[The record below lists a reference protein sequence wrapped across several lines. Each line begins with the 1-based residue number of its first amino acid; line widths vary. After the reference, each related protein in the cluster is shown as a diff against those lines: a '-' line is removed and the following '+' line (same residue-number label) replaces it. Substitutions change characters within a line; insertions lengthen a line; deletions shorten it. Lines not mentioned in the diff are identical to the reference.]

1 MTGGGMGFIFA
12 PEEKR
17 EAQECACSD
26 IMAETKRELQHALPF
41 AMEPVVYDFAINP
54 RGTWAELL
62 RGEEAL
68 LPAGYYALMVPTL
81 LRRDPRTLSP
91 LRHAELDRFGAACR
105 AKPELSGMVQTLFD
119 RLFPR
124 ANGRCRAGRVA
135 KLLEE
140 NGFDRAQHEQIRP
153 DLKNGRIGLAQN
165 RLPANTNIEDVRPED
180 VTVFESLSSNDLTA
194 EQKRWRERGL
204 AALKAGEAAVVT
216 LAAGAGSRWTQGA
229 GVVKALHPF
238 CKLAGRHRTFIE
250 THLAKSRRAA
260 RLSNT
265 SIPHVFTTSYLTH
278 DPTDRYLSRERNYNY
293 EGPVLLSAGKAIGLR
308 RSATTVDAEVL
319 AAAPKLKIVARAGVG
334 LDNVDVDAA
343 TARGVLVVN
352 APTSNIHSAAE
363 HAVALL
369 LAAARQIAPADASL
383 REHTWKRSSF
393 SGTELYGKTVGVVGL
408 GRIGQ
413 LVAQRL
419 AAFGTHVV
427 AYDPYVSA
435 ARAAQLGI
443 ELLTL
448 DELLGRADF
457 ISVHLPKTPETAGL
471 IGKEALAKTKP
482 GVIIVNAARGGL
494 VDEEALAEAIRSG
507 HVRGAGIDVFAKEPA
522 TESPLFDLPQ
532 VVVTPHLGA
541 STAEAQDRAGT
552 DVAASVRLALAGEFV
567 PDAVNVGGGV
577 VGEEVAP
584 WLDLVRKLGLL
595 VGVLST
601 ELPVSLSVQVRGEL
615 ASEDVAGT
623 ATFGAARVVLRGH
636 RGPGD
641 IRQRARTGRRTRCA
655 ADISTASESPN
666 HRSVVD
672 VRAVY
677 SDGSVAN
684 VSGALSGPQQ
694 VEKIVQINGRNF
706 DLRAEGVYL
715 IINYIDQPGTLG
727 KIGTLLGGADIN
739 IHAAQLSED
748 AEGPGAT
755 ILLRIDRD
763 VPDDVRAA
771 IAESVGA
778 KLLEVVD
785 LS

>member
-1 MTGGGMGFIFA
+1 M
-12 PEEKR
+12 
-17 EAQECACSD
+17 S
-26 IMAETKRELQHALPF
+26 L
-41 AMEPVVYDFAINP
+41 PVVLIADKL
-54 RGTWAELL
+54 AESTVAALGDQVEVRWVEGPDRQKLL
-62 RGEEAL
+62 AAVGEADAL
-68 LPAGYYALMVPTL
+68 LV
-81 LRRDPRTLSP
+81 
-91 LRHAELDRFGAACR
+91 
-105 AKPELSGMVQTLFD
+105 
-119 RLFPR
+119 
-124 ANGRCRAGRVA
+124 
-135 KLLEE
+135 
-140 NGFDRAQHEQIRP
+140 
-153 DLKNGRIGLAQN
+153 
-165 RLPANTNIEDVRPED
+165 
-180 VTVFESLSSNDLTA
+180 
-194 EQKRWRERGL
+194 
-204 AALKAGEAAVVT
+204 
-216 LAAGAGSRWTQGA
+216 
-229 GVVKALHPF
+229 
-238 CKLAGRHRTFIE
+238 
-250 THLAKSRRAA
+250 
-260 RLSNT
+260 
-265 SIPHVFTTSYLTH
+265 
-278 DPTDRYLSRERNYNY
+278 
-293 EGPVLLSAGKAIGLR
+293 

-363 HAVALL
+363 HALALL
-369 LAAARQIAPADASL
+369 LAAAREIPAADASL
-383 REHTWKRSSF
+383 RARTWKRSSF
-393 SGTELYGKTVGVVGL
+393 SGTEIYGKTVGVVGL

-427 AYDPYVSA
+427 AYDPYVSH

-471 IGKEALAKTKP
+471 IGKEALAKTRP

-494 VDEEALAEAIRSG
+494 IDEEALAEAVHSG
-507 HVRGAGIDVFAKEPA
+507 HVRAAGIDVFATEPT

-541 STAEAQDRAGT
+541 STGEAQDRAGT

-595 VGVLST
+595 VGVLAT
-601 ELPVSLSVQVRGEL
+601 EPTASLTVRVCGEL
-615 ASEDVAGT
+615 ASEDVGILELSA
-623 ATFGAARVVLRGH
+623 LRGLFSTMTDQQVTFVNAPTLAAE
-636 RGPGD
+636 RGL
-641 IRQRARTGRRTRCA
+641 A
-655 ADISTASESPN
+655 AEITTASESPN

-672 VRAVY
+672 VRAVAE
-677 SDGSVAN
+677 DGSVTN
-684 VSGALSGPQQ
+684 VAGTLSGPQQ
-694 VEKIVQINGRNF
+694 VEKVVQINGRNF

-715 IINYIDQPGTLG
+715 IISYVDAPGTLG
-727 KIGTLLGGADIN
+727 KIGTLLGSADIN

-755 ILLRIDRD
+755 IMMRIDRD
-763 VPDDVRAA
+763 VPADVRVA
-771 IAESVGA
+771 IADAVGA